1 MLNSISDI
9 PTMPIDAQMDD
20 PNEDEDLV
28 PLDERR
34 PRRLLDHLRQKDD
47 EFSDSDDEGDG
58 GRRNH
63 ARYRDKDSVDSGSH
77 KFGIGGGILTSGHA
91 NTHGAGP
98 SAHTTAV
105 QILSSSVVQDMDI
118 DSPPSTGGSGNEDGS
133 SGPAPATE
141 AAEDSK
147 SATSSASRPDESDPK
162 EMDQADGRSE
172 HMSVDETAKADA
184 SS

>member
-1 MLNSISDI
+1 MLNPVSDI

-20 PNEDEDLV
+20 PNEDEDLE
-28 PLDERR
+28 PLDARR
-34 PRRLLDHLRQKDD
+34 PMRLLDHMRQKDD

-77 KFGIGGGILTSGHA
+77 KFGIGGGILTSGPA

-105 QILSSSVVQDMDI
+105 QILSSSAAQDMDI

-133 SGPAPATE
+133 TGPAPA
-141 AAEDSK
+141 AEDTK
-147 SATSSASRPDESDPK
+147 SATSSASRPEESDPK
-162 EMDQADGRSE
+162 EIDQADGRSE
-172 HMSVDETAKADA
+172 HMSVDGETAKANA
-184 SS
+184 SSS

>member
-1 MLNSISDI
+1 
-9 PTMPIDAQMDD
+9 MPIDAQMDD
-20 PNEDEDLV
+20 PNEDEDLIS
-28 PLDERR
+28 LDERR

-47 EFSDSDDEGDG
+47 EFSDSDDEGEG

-63 ARYRDKDSVDSGSH
+63 ARYRDKDSVDSNGSH
-77 KFGIGGGILTSGHA
+77 KFGIGGGILTSGPA

-105 QILSSSVVQDMDI
+105 QILSSAAAQDMDI
-118 DSPPSTGGSGNEDGS
+118 DSPPSTGGTGSGNEDGS

-162 EMDQADGRSE
+162 EIDQVEGRSE
-172 HMSVDETAKADA
+172 HMPVDDIPKAST
-184 SS
+184 SSS